1 MKVALKTEKENHSFI
16 TKTRTVDTLM
26 LARILKNSGVSEKQ
40 AEVQAEVISEVLA
53 TSQERDNLAT
63 KQDLE
68 VEIAKVNSTLEV
80 EIAKVNSTL
89 EVEIAKINSKLEVE
103 IAKVNEAV
111 AISKFDMI
119 KWTAGLMIAQTGV
132 IFALIKFFVK

>member
-68 VEIAKVNSTLEV
+68 VEIAKVNSTLEIA
-80 EIAKVNSTL
+80 IAKVNSTIEL
-89 EVEIAKINSKLEVE
+89 TRK
-103 IAKVNEAV
+103 
-111 AISKFDMI
+111 D
-119 KWTAGLMIAQTGV
+119 
-132 IFALIKFFVK
+132 

>member
-1 MKVALKTEKENHSFI
+1 
-16 TKTRTVDTLM
+16 M

-80 EIAKVNSTL
+80 EIAK
-89 EVEIAKINSKLEVE
+89 INSKLEVE
-103 IAKVNEAV
+103 IAKVNEAI

>member
-80 EIAKVNSTL
+80 EIAK
-89 EVEIAKINSKLEVE
+89 INSKLEVE
-103 IAKVNEAV
+103 IAKVNEAI

>member
-68 VEIAKVNSTLEV
+68 VEIAKVNSTLEI
-80 EIAKVNSTL
+80 EIAKV
-89 EVEIAKINSKLEVE
+89 NSKLEVE
-103 IAKVNEAV
+103 IAKVNEAI
-111 AISKFDMI
+111 AIAKFDMI

>member
-1 MKVALKTEKENHSFI
+1 MKVALKTEKETHSFI

-80 EIAKVNSTL
+80 EIAK
-89 EVEIAKINSKLEVE
+89 INSKLEVE
-103 IAKVNEAV
+103 IAKVNEAI